1 MSCGKHR
8 CVVACCDAQQHECN
22 RICNGLL
29 NCRQHRCD
37 RVCHTG
43 SCNMCHEA
51 SKLYSINKICLCNYL
66 CVYIERFVY
75 YLCHDCFCF
84 ISTRNCISRI

>member
-8 CVVACCDAQQHECN
+8 CMVMCCNAQVHECN

-29 NCRQHRCD
+29 NCRQHRCE

-43 SCNMCHEA
+43 SCAVCYEA
-51 SKLYSINKICLCNYL
+51 SRSNII
-66 CVYIERFVY
+66 
-75 YLCHDCFCF
+75 
-84 ISTRNCISRI
+84 